1 MGMMMMIVMTMTAAA
16 VVMVA
21 MMMMMASSPL
31 RKCTA
36 LSTTLPQGISLS
48 AYLLIFYK
56 NLDLALR
63 STYSPSPSLPYLLV
77 SKSHFPLT

>member
-1 MGMMMMIVMTMTAAA
+1 MGMMMMIVMTMTAAV
-16 VVMVA
+16 VVMVVMI
-21 MMMMMASSPL
+21 MMTSSPL

-77 SKSHFPLT
+77 SKLHFPLT